1 MAETKNIDTKA
12 ILNIGLLI
20 GAFLVGKKLLETF
33 GIIKTAQETQQQQQ
47 AQTLETTSE
56 ETPTK
61 VDTSKPL
68 LSLKPK
74 YDTLLIV
81 QYAKNLGLP
90 NNTNT
95 YINLRKQFMPLDKT
109 KPTEWP
115 TQLKK
120 VANDIINAKGFF
132 NDDENKLYNAFNQIK
147 NQAQMSYVAYIFE
160 QNKKDLVTFLK
171 SFLND
176 EELAKVYRIISNKP
190 TL

>member
-1 MAETKNIDTKA
+1 MATKTNIDTKQ

-47 AQTLETTSE
+47 AQSLETSSEQTATS
-56 ETPTK
+56 

-68 LSLKPK
+68 LSLKPN

-81 QYAKNLGLP
+81 KYAKNLGLP
-90 NNTNT
+90 NNTTT
-95 YINLRKQFMPLDKT
+95 YKNLRNQFMPLDKT
-109 KPTEWP
+109 KAKEWP
-115 TQLKK
+115 SQLKK

-132 NDDENKLYNAFNQIK
+132 NDDENKLYNAFNQLK

>member
-1 MAETKNIDTKA
+1 MASNKSIDTKQ

-47 AQTLETTSE
+47 AQSLETSSE
-56 ETPTK
+56 QTATQ

-68 LSLKPK
+68 LSLKPN

-81 QYAKNLGLP
+81 KYAKKLGLP
-90 NNTNT
+90 NNTAT
-95 YINLRKQFMPLDKT
+95 YQNLRKQFMPLNKLE
-109 KPTEWP
+109 PTAWP
-115 TQLKK
+115 SQLKK
-120 VANDIINAKGFF
+120 VANDIIKSKGFF
-132 NDDENKLYNAFNQIK
+132 NDDENKLYNAFNQLK
-147 NQAQMSYVAYIFE
+147 NQAQMRDVAYIFQ

>member
-1 MAETKNIDTKA
+1 MATKTNIDTKQ

-47 AQTLETTSE
+47 AQSLETSSE
-56 ETPTK
+56 QTATI

-68 LSLKPK
+68 LSLKPN

-81 QYAKNLGLP
+81 KYAKNLGLP
-90 NNTNT
+90 NNTKT
-95 YINLRKQFMPLDKT
+95 YANLRKQFMPLNKLE
-109 KPTEWP
+109 PNAWP
-115 TQLKK
+115 SQLKK

-132 NDDENKLYNAFNQIK
+132 NDDENKLYNAFNQLK
-147 NQAQMSYVAYIFE
+147 NQAQMSYVAYIFQ